1 MENTL
6 LLLATILCGSSSL
19 LSLLCISKRTK
30 KLAIIL
36 WCLSVLLIVIPVL
49 LMISYL
55 ISSRFEFQ
63 YVYNHSSLDTALI
76 YRISALW
83 SGQEGSF
90 LLWALLLGIMGFF
103 VLDLKGSGTQKSFG
117 IYSAISF
124 SIFLMSFLTQPFAKT
139 ESMFSDGLGL
149 TSALKDPWMVVHPP
163 MVFISYSAMAI
174 LFSLFPSLK
183 NNRDSDASSLILNW
197 LRISWFF
204 LGFGILSGSIWA
216 YRALGWGGYWA
227 WDPIENA
234 ALVPWLIICSFLHR
248 KTYNFR
254 TVCVIPFTVACF
266 GVFLARSGILKDQ
279 SAHAYTEGNVIITG
293 IITTF
298 IIVVILFL
306 AITSLR
312 RRTIVK
318 MKNGFNKLFFL
329 LMHNSINIY
338 AGLIFLGTI
347 SPIIFKYDTP
357 ITYYAMVSIIFIL
370 IYSSNLLLLDIE
382 WLKRKG
388 ILTMIV
394 STLLIIGIIVLFQT
408 TKFWWLLL
416 LWFSFMPV
424 SLWLVSGFR
433 TQSYKY
439 YLCHIGVVLLIFGA
453 IASSTLGAKAYI
465 IVNPDVSNIIV
476 IEGLKI
482 PITELSKSDMLV
494 KSLPT
499 KDLLIQSSQMLS
511 LQQGDIMLPYITKP
525 LIMLFWIGGFII
537 IAQPLILII
546 LDRFTNH
553 KR

>member
-1 MENTL
+1 MENII
-6 LLLATILCGSSSL
+6 LLLATILCGSSAL
-19 LSLLCISKRTK
+19 LSLFGVSKRIN

-36 WCLSVLLIVIPVL
+36 WCLSVLSIVIAII

-63 YVYNHSSLDTALI
+63 YVYNHSSLGTDLI
-76 YRISALW
+76 YRISSLW

-103 VLDLKGSGTQKSFG
+103 VLALKGSGTKKTFG

-124 SIFLMSFLTQPFAKT
+124 CVFLMCFLTHPFAKT
-139 ESMFSDGLGL
+139 EFIFSDGLGL
-149 TSALKDPWMVVHPP
+149 NSALKDPWMVVHPP
-163 MVFISYSAMAI
+163 LIFISYSAMAI

-183 NNRDSDASSLILNW
+183 NNRESDASSLIVNW

-204 LGFGILSGSIWA
+204 LGLGILSGSIWA

-234 ALVPWLIICSFLHR
+234 ALVPWLIICNFLHR
-248 KTYNFR
+248 KKYNFK

-266 GVFLARSGILKDQ
+266 GVFLARSGILKNR
-279 SAHAYTEGNVIITG
+279 SAHAYTEGNMIITG

-298 IIVVILFL
+298 IIVVILFFG
-306 AITSLR
+306 ITSLR
-312 RRTIVK
+312 RRNIMKT
-318 MKNGFNKLFFL
+318 KNGFNKFFFL
-329 LMHNSINIY
+329 LTHNSINIY

-347 SPIIFKYDTP
+347 FPIIFNYDTP
-357 ITYYAMVSIIFIL
+357 VTYYAVVSIIFVL
-370 IYSSNLLLLDIE
+370 IYSSNLLLLDSE
-382 WLKRKG
+382 CLKRKS
-388 ILTMIV
+388 ILMMIV
-394 STLLIIGIIVLFQT
+394 STLLIIGIIMLFHT

-416 LWFSFMPV
+416 LWFCSMPI

-433 TQSYKY
+433 PKSCKY
-439 YLCHIGVVLLIFGA
+439 YLCHIGVVLLIIGA
-453 IASSTLGAKAYI
+453 ISSSTLGKKTYI
-465 IVNPDVSNIIV
+465 IVNPDISKIIV

-482 PITELSKSDMLV
+482 PITELSKRDILI
-494 KSLPT
+494 KSIPT

-511 LQQGDIMLPYITKP
+511 LQQGDIILPYITKP

-546 LDRFTNH
+546 LGRFN
-553 KR
+553 RP